1 MHGQQTGLA
10 TELRDGLLQDLV
22 AMSMLIEGVRRQLG
36 THDTTEAGV
45 LLGHVA
51 SVLDENID
59 DVREMIDRL
68 RPRAA

>member
-1 MHGQQTGLA
+1 MHGRETGLA

-22 AMSMLIEGVRRQLG
+22 AVSMLIEGVRRQLG
-36 THDTTEAGV
+36 TDDNSEASV

-51 SVLDENID
+51 SVLNTNIE
-59 DVREMIDRL
+59 DVREVIDRL